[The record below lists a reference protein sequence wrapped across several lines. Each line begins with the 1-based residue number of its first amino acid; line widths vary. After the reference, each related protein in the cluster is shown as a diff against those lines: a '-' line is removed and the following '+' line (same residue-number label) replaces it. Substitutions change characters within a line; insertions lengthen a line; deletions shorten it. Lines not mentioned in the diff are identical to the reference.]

1 MPQFKYRGRDKTGTL
16 RTGERSATTA
26 DALNVELS
34 REGIFPIEIKE
45 IITTVNF
52 LDKLKS
58 MLQSETMHL
67 EEMAI
72 FSKQMQLLTKS
83 GVPIIPALHQLSSFT
98 RSHKLSKALNG
109 VADNLEK
116 GKSLASSLVLYPNV
130 FPPLVVNIVSI
141 GESTGHLSDAFLHL
155 FKYLDF
161 EVRNRKMLK
170 ATFRYPMFVLIAVFL
185 VILILNLF
193 VIPTFARFYSGL
205 TVALP
210 WQTRFL
216 IGMSTIF
223 TRYGF
228 IILAVLIGMIFL
240 FLRYIKTPSGEVK
253 FSHFLLR
260 APIFGKLYRR
270 LILIRFSQ
278 SLAITLNSGLSIT
291 QGLTLVKNSLH
302 NKYIENQIHAA
313 QELIERGTS
322 FTQAMST
329 IELFTPMEQ
338 QIIYVGEKNG
348 ELGDSMNYIGTF
360 QSSEIEF
367 DMKRLNDNVG
377 PILIAL
383 ISGLVLIVALG
394 IYLPVWNMISLVR

>member
-1 MPQFKYRGRDKTGTL
+1 MPQFKYRGRDKSGTL
-16 RTGERSATTA
+16 RTGERAAATA
-26 DALNVELS
+26 DALNIELS
-34 REGIFPIEIKE
+34 REGIFPIEIRE
-45 IITTVNF
+45 IVTTVSY
-52 LDKLKS
+52 LDKLRTL
-58 MLQSETMHL
+58 LQSETLHL

-83 GVPIIPALHQLSSFT
+83 GVPIIPALHQLASFT
-98 RSHKLSKALNG
+98 RSHRLSYALNG

-116 GKSLASSLVLYPNV
+116 GKSLASSLALYPDE
-130 FPPLVVNIVSI
+130 FPPLVINIVSI

-155 FKYLDF
+155 FNYLDF

-170 ATFRYPMFVLIAVFL
+170 ATFRYPIFVLIAVAL

-216 IGMSTIF
+216 IGMSNIF
-223 TRYGF
+223 THYGLILLAIF
-228 IILAVLIGMIFL
+228 IGTIFL
-240 FLRYIKTPSGEVK
+240 FLRYIKTPSGQVK

-270 LILIRFSQ
+270 LILIRLTQ

-302 NKYIENQIHAA
+302 NKYIEIQIQAA

-367 DMKRLNDNVG
+367 DMKRLSDNVG

-394 IYLPVWNMISLVR
+394 IYLPVWNMINLVR